1 MCPPYV
7 PSLKPWMRLAVENEW
22 PKYDAGRNVIPHS
35 IYRMAPNFR
44 GAQIF
49 ADWPST
55 SFRGSGPSVKMFAIN
70 IK

>member
-35 IYRMAPNFR
+35 TVWPEILAGNLFWRIGGFERNPP
-44 GAQIF
+44 IF
-49 ADWPST
+49 LPPKFVQS
-55 SFRGSGPSVKMFAIN
+55 
-70 IK
+70 